1 MKWKIGGFRL
11 EDGVWTFYS
20 DEGDALYEASNEVR
34 ALDIAAEALDLLEI
48 SWDPDKDKQDI
59 AAQVCALL
67 SRCTVSQAP
76 SDARTAVVDFSE
88 VWIVQRLLRGPH
100 KGPTGPPEADR

>member
-1 MKWKIGGFRL
+1 MKWKIAGYTY
-11 EDGVWTFYS
+11 DGAWYPP
-20 DEGDALYEASNEVR
+20 EGAVDMGDKCHK